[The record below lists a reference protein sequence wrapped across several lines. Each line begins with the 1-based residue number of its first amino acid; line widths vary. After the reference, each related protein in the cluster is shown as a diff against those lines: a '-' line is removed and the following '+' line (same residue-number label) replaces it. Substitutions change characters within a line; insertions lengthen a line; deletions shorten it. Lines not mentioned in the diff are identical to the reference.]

1 MTTNM
6 AERSRTAETGSAI
19 RSDDIIAG
27 NVSKYIVLPAGYCGQ
42 PKKGHLI
49 FDACF
54 ESGNLGRVDHVTE
67 FEYDLFIRPDTC
79 NPRFRVWFNFTVE
92 NVKESQRVI
101 FNVVNFSKTKS
112 LYRDGMAPMVKST
125 SRPKWQRIPSKNVY
139 YYRCPDHRKNYVM
152 SFAFC
157 FDREEDT
164 YQFAYCYPY
173 TYTRLQHYLDNLQ
186 RRNMDCFCRELLGL
200 SVQKRRLDLLTI
212 TSPANLRPG
221 AEQKVV
227 FITARVHPGETPS
240 SFVCQGIIDF
250 LVSHHP
256 IAKVLRDHLVFK
268 IAPMLNPDGVYL
280 GNYRCSLMGFDLNRH
295 WANPSPWAHPTL
307 HGVKELIID
316 MYNNPKINLEFYI
329 DIHAHSTMMNGFMY
343 GNIFEDEER
352 FQRQAVFPKL
362 LCQNAEDFSYSSTSF
377 NRDAVKAG
385 TGRRFLGG
393 LLNHTSYCYTLEV
406 SFYSYLLA
414 GAAAAVPYTEEAY
427 MKLGRNVARTFLD
440 YYRLNSLVEGPLA
453 PTPKT
458 RKDNVPPYKC
468 PAQRGPGN
476 SHAAGTPDRR
486 SQAHAKEP
494 SVCKE

>member
-1 MTTNM
+1 M
-6 AERSRTAETGSAI
+6 AERSRTAETGIAI
-19 RSDDIIAG
+19 GSDDIIAG
-27 NVSKYIVLPAGYCGQ
+27 NVSKYAVLPAGYCGQ

-54 ESGNLGRVDHVTE
+54 ESGNLGRVDHITE

-157 FDREEDT
+157 FDREDDT
-164 YQFAYCYPY
+164 YQFAYSYPY

-200 SVQKRRLDLLTI
+200 SVKRQLDLLTI
-212 TSPANLRPG
+212 TSPVNLRPG

-250 LVSHHP
+250 LVSQHP

-307 HGVKELIID
+307 HGVKQLIIE

-393 LLNHTSYCYTLEV
+393 LLNDTSYCYTLEV
-406 SFYSYLLA
+406 SFYSYIL
-414 GAAAAVPYTEEAY
+414 GGPTSAVPYTEEAY
-427 MKLGRNVARTFLD
+427 MKLGKNVARTFLD
-440 YYRLNSLVEGPLA
+440 YYRLNSLVERPLA
-453 PTPKT
+453 PTPKA
-458 RKDNVPPYKC
+458 RKEKLPLFKC
-468 PAQRGPGN
+468 TPQRGQGN
-476 SHAAGTPDRR
+476 SHAGGKPEKR
-486 SQAHAKEP
+486 SQAHRKDQ
-494 SVCKE
+494 SLSTR